1 MNLRQ
6 LALVAIAALAVGG
19 TAAAQAVPQSAP
31 PTPPPPQTGAPG
43 NAGTPVPVTGTPVPT
58 LAPSASPTSSPAG
71 RRGRGRSAA
80 AATPTPEPGASETP
94 APPQF
99 QTLDGVWEVQLQ
111 PLTGTGQTIYS
122 HLYVTQKGDQIS
134 GHWTRNNNQKIPFT
148 GTFDGR
154 LFEITAK
161 DAKNDYTMSGYIENF
176 SDAVGMLKSGP
187 TDQGTPF
194 TASHRKKEKFE
205 AM

>member
-6 LALVAIAALAVGG
+6 LALVAVAALAVGG
-19 TAAAQAVPQSAP
+19 TAAAQAVPSQPAAAP

-43 NAGTPVPVTGTPVPT
+43 NAGTPAPVVSAPVPA
-58 LAPSASPTSSPAG
+58 APSASPTAAPAG
-71 RRGRGRSAA
+71 RRGRGRAA
-80 AATPTPEPGASETP
+80 ASPEPGASETP

-111 PLTGTGQTIYS
+111 PLTGTGRTIYS
-122 HLYVTQKGDQIS
+122 HLYVTQKGEEIS
-134 GHWTRNNNQKIPFT
+134 GHWTRSNNDKLTFT

-154 LFEITAK
+154 QFQITAK
-161 DAKNDYTMSGYIENF
+161 GAKGDVTMSGYIENF
-176 SDAVGMLKSGP
+176 SDAVGMLKTGP